1 MKSTALNEAQEG
13 SSRMKEISAA
23 TKALFEAAEN
33 GDFSMLI
40 HRIENTGA
48 DLTERDPE
56 GNTVLAWA
64 VNSGNLESVR
74 YLVERCGLDPA
85 EENNR
90 GETPWDMAV
99 QGNQKEILDYFAQ
112 SQGYAYEESFHNPIR
127 RGFFPDPSVV
137 RVGEDFYMVNS
148 SFAFFPCIPIS
159 HSKDLINWN
168 IIGYAI
174 TKPEYARLEELYG
187 GRGYWA
193 PDISYCD
200 GRFFITATLRGNDE
214 MEKRRLQM
222 VTSSNRPEGPYDE
235 PVFLDID
242 GIDPSIF
249 HDEDGRKYMLI
260 NKGARILELSRDCTT
275 VLSHPAM
282 LWYGDWKIKPEG
294 PHLLKRG
301 EYYYLFLAE
310 GGTGRGHRI
319 TVARAKQLKGP
330 YEPCPYNPILRQWD
344 ESALTQCCGHGKP
357 FQLPDGRWYLVYL
370 GLRMVN
376 GAYGILGRE
385 TFLAPLHWTEDGWP
399 VAGKR
404 RKPEAQMKRPLPSAV
419 PESEP
424 LCLGGYPM
432 WKGRHWMTPR
442 PLQEG
447 KIRLEEDECL
457 LTGSDEDL
465 NAISCR
471 SILVERQ
478 TAFCFEASCGLRIP
492 EMKEGQSL
500 GLVCYY
506 DENSYIKFG
515 VFRRGKGYKLML
527 AEFVGDSYQTCRQ
540 LDFDGGQE
548 VSAEDELYLKVEA
561 ENLKRRFS
569 WSRGREF
576 QEAACLTDTS
586 YLSSEGLSKGK
597 RFTGAA
603 VGIYVHGSICGRFT
617 DWQYKNNS

>member
-200 GRFFITATLRGNDE
+200 GRFFITA
-214 MEKRRLQM
+214 
-222 VTSSNRPEGPYDE
+222 
-235 PVFLDID
+235 
-242 GIDPSIF
+242 IF
-249 HDEDGRKYMLI
+249 
-260 NKGARILELSRDCTT
+260 
-275 VLSHPAM
+275 
-282 LWYGDWKIKPEG
+282 
-294 PHLLKRG
+294 
-301 EYYYLFLAE
+301 
-310 GGTGRGHRI
+310 
-319 TVARAKQLKGP
+319 
-330 YEPCPYNPILRQWD
+330 
-344 ESALTQCCGHGKP
+344 
-357 FQLPDGRWYLVYL
+357 
-370 GLRMVN
+370 
-376 GAYGILGRE
+376 
-385 TFLAPLHWTEDGWP
+385 
-399 VAGKR
+399 
-404 RKPEAQMKRPLPSAV
+404 
-419 PESEP
+419 
-424 LCLGGYPM
+424 
-432 WKGRHWMTPR
+432 
-442 PLQEG
+442 
-447 KIRLEEDECL
+447 
-457 LTGSDEDL
+457 
-465 NAISCR
+465 
-471 SILVERQ
+471 
-478 TAFCFEASCGLRIP
+478 
-492 EMKEGQSL
+492 
-500 GLVCYY
+500 
-506 DENSYIKFG
+506 
-515 VFRRGKGYKLML
+515 
-527 AEFVGDSYQTCRQ
+527 
-540 LDFDGGQE
+540 
-548 VSAEDELYLKVEA
+548 
-561 ENLKRRFS
+561 
-569 WSRGREF
+569 
-576 QEAACLTDTS
+576 
-586 YLSSEGLSKGK
+586 
-597 RFTGAA
+597 
-603 VGIYVHGSICGRFT
+603 
-617 DWQYKNNS
+617 